1 MTQLTAQQVA
11 QATGAT
17 LVRSALW
24 LPHLTAAMRKYG
36 ITDPLHQAAFLAQ
49 IGVESGAFTRLTENL
64 NYSASRLRQVWPS
77 RFKSDAVAQQYANNP
92 RALANYVYNGRMG
105 NRVGSDDGWNY
116 RGRGLKQLTGRDNY
130 AEYQRASGVPVL
142 ANPDYL
148 VRYDYAA
155 DSAAWFWHSRGCGA
169 YVDRGDW
176 QGLTRRI
183 NGGLNGHS
191 ERMARTQLAIDAI
204 C

>member
-11 QATGAT
+11 EATGAT

-24 LPHLTAAMRKYG
+24 LPHLTAAMRKYN
-36 ITDPLHQAAFLAQ
+36 ITEPLHVAAFLAQ
-49 IGVESGAFTRLTENL
+49 IGVESGALSRLTENL
-64 NYSASRLRQVWPS
+64 NYSAPRLRQVWPS
-77 RFKSDAVAQQYANNP
+77 RFKSDAVAQRYANNP
-92 RALANYVYNGRMG
+92 RDLANYVYGSRMG
-105 NRVGSDDGWNY
+105 NQPGSDDGWNY

-130 AEYQRASGVPVL
+130 TEYQRASGVPVL

-155 DSAAWFWHSRGCGA
+155 DSAAWFWHSRGCGGF
-169 YVDRGDW
+169 VDRGDW
-176 QGLTRRI
+176 QGLTKRI